1 MEHEEVKKDKNYIWP
16 VVIIL
21 ILLLIMGLVIYYLKF
36 AVFLTPKAD
45 GPNLTNSISVNN
57 SYIFASPVR
66 ASVDG
71 DLIRVT
77 VFLLDETGYGV
88 FDKEVKLSN
97 TNSSIVVNN
106 VQSLTD
112 DTGKAIFDIS
122 GKSAGTYFLEATV
135 ENITLPQRVKMVF
148 Y

>member
-1 MEHEEVKKDKNYIWP
+1 
-16 VVIIL
+16 
-21 ILLLIMGLVIYYLKF
+21 MGLVIYYLKF

-45 GPNLTNSISVNN
+45 GPNITNSISVNN

-77 VFLLDETGYGV
+77 VFLLDETGFGV
-88 FDKEVKLSN
+88 YDKEVKL
-97 TNSSIVVNN
+97 TNNSGLVVNN

-122 GKSAGTYFLEATV
+122 GKSAGTYYLEAVV